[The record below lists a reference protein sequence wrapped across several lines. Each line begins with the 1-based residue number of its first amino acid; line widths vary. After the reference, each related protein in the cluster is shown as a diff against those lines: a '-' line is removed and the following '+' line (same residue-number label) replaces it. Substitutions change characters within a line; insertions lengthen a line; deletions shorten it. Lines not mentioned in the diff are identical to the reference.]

1 MPVVD
6 ETNARKE
13 KQDIEKGEE
22 QEIKQTPEL
31 NLRPH
36 TGSKHLDFSLS
47 NFPMLSAIPIKNGC
61 ESLRNSKLAS
71 LPADRGGALKTC

>member
-6 ETNARKE
+6 ETNAHKE
-13 KQDIEKGEE
+13 KQEIEKGEE

-36 TGSKHLDFSLS
+36 TGSKHLDFCLS
-47 NFPMLSAIPIKNGC
+47 NFPILSAIPIKNGF
-61 ESLRNSKLAS
+61 ESLRNSKFAS
-71 LPADRGGALKTC
+71 LPVDRGGA